1 MCPKQEGQVGNRR
14 GPRPPPDEA
23 RRPEAAVLEP
33 KRGVGE
39 PGSVHTCGGAGT
51 SKGPAPT
58 PQSCVRGHLRASPG
72 IWLHDSKRDTRT
84 WPGEVA
90 PGCTRRWPLIVGR
103 SLGCSLLVWPFE
115 ESLAASVPQ
124 GLRGPGHE
132 APRGSGAGRRD
143 PRTTLRPGGDAAP
156 PRLAGEG
163 SGARTPALGGAQWQA
178 LPPESAGAGGAPP
191 ASCSSSRA
199 AWKPWIPGTRRS
211 ACRPHHR
218 PPGGGGPRTGVRAAL
233 RGSVP
238 GAPTGLR
245 VRGRE
250 ALTRVTAQQTDFA
263 HKRQCQCLFLEVS
276 TSARGQD
283 RAVLAWRVGLGP
295 AAPRPSGA
303 RLLAYSSWGF
313 EGSRAPTF

>member
-1 MCPKQEGQVGNRR
+1 MSEAGRASREPAA

-84 WPGEVA
+84 WPGVVA

-124 GLRGPGHE
+124 GLREPGHE
-132 APRGSGAGRRD
+132 APRRSGAGRRD

-178 LPPESAGAGGAPP
+178 LPPESAGG
-191 ASCSSSRA
+191 R
-199 AWKPWIPGTRRS
+199 RRS
-211 ACRPHHR
+211 ASVLQQQSRGVEALDSRDQEVRLQTSPPTSR
-218 PPGGGGPRTGVRAAL
+218 RRGPEDRSPGGSAW
-233 RGSVP
+233 
-238 GAPTGLR
+238 
-245 VRGRE
+245 
-250 ALTRVTAQQTDFA
+250 F
-263 HKRQCQCLFLEVS
+263 
-276 TSARGQD
+276 SARCPDWPQGAGE
-283 RAVLAWRVGLGP
+283 RGVNEGHRSANRL
-295 AAPRPSGA
+295 RP
-303 RLLAYSSWGF
+303 
-313 EGSRAPTF
+313 